1 MGVPLNVRLIRET
14 PFKIA
19 DLGVPTFMETPVFS
33 VDMLILFLHETG
45 WQGANFIAFPLGFGV
60 TRCAREQHWT
70 QESART
76 GQSYEGAFLWGN
88 YLLVI

>member
-14 PFKIA
+14 PLKIA

-45 WQGANFIAFPLGFGV
+45 WQVAKFIAFPRAFGV
-60 TRCAREQHWT
+60 TRCAGE
-70 QESART
+70 
-76 GQSYEGAFLWGN
+76 
-88 YLLVI
+88 